1 MSKIRNLLNELVKN
15 ENVIKNTASKINKGL
30 KITAIGAGGTIGGS
44 TVLDLASEH
53 GDKVEAEKALRK
65 QERERRRKD
74 TKEKGKDLAYMDIQE
89 FEGYVQKLWDERSK
103 HSRSWGGRV
112 Y

>member
-1 MSKIRNLLNELVKN
+1 MAVVRNLLNELVKN
-15 ENVIKNTASKINKGL
+15 ENAVKKTAFSMSKGFRYGAIGTGVFIGGGIVLDMASK
-30 KITAIGAGGTIGGS
+30 
-44 TVLDLASEH
+44 H

-65 QERERRRKD
+65 QERERHRRD
-74 TKEKGKDLAYMDIQE
+74 TKEKGKDLAYMDMQQ
-89 FEGYVQKLWDERSK
+89 FEGYVQSLWDERSK